1 LNVGYDVGVQRIV
14 TLSTA
19 IVVEA
24 DTEEDAKVRAAQLA
38 LDGDLTW
45 QIDDENVWQNDS
57 EEIQIAWIEEA

>member
-1 LNVGYDVGVQRIV
+1 MPRYDVGVQRLV

-19 IVVEA
+19 IVVDA

-45 QIDDENVWQNDS
+45 QIDDANVWQNDS

>member
-1 LNVGYDVGVQRIV
+1 MPRYDVGVQRLV

-38 LDGDLTW
+38 LDGELTW
-45 QIDDENVWQNDS
+45 QIDDANVWHNDS